1 VAFRSTNRRWVW
13 LIALCSL
20 ASPNTAPS
28 EVHDEDRVKAAVVI
42 QLTKFVEWPPRTVVA
57 GSFRACVAG
66 KETWA
71 LSLEEAAKGQ
81 TVGGKP
87 IQVQRVRTRA
97 EASSCHLL
105 LLGPELKETTRL
117 EIMKSPALTVS
128 DVPGFS
134 VEGGMVEIAVE
145 DGRVVFN
152 LAPRAALRQ
161 GIRFSSK
168 LIRLA
173 NIVEAQ
179 D

>member
-1 VAFRSTNRRWVW
+1 MNLVSPT
-13 LIALCSL
+13 IAR
-20 ASPNTAPS
+20 S

-42 QLTKFVEWPPRTVVA
+42 QLTKFVEWPPRTAVA

-66 KETWA
+66 KDTWA
-71 LSLEEAAKGQ
+71 HSLEEAAKGQ

-87 IQVQRVRTRA
+87 IQVQRVRTRT
-97 EASSCHLL
+97 EASGCHLL
-105 LLGPELKETTRL
+105 LMGAELKETTRL

-134 VEGGMVEIAVE
+134 LEGGMVEIAVE
-145 DGRVVFN
+145 NGRVVFN
-152 LAPRAALRQ
+152 LSPRAALRQ